1 MLHVGEL
8 GDNFQNR
15 SSSSI
20 FTWALGTE
28 LGSGLQSMEGPHQ
41 LNHHTSPHPLINLE
55 HPKHLMYREAGE
67 GAGLGVAAAWGLSYV
82 CVVFMKE
89 TFLTSH
95 YSKNK
100 ENAIFVFAQFF
111 FPESLSSADPASF
124 PSWKVRGLTT
134 APGSRPHLQS
144 APPDLK
150 SLRCS
155 DVKAA
160 RPSAGLSRAA
170 NRL

>member
-8 GDNFQNR
+8 GDNFQNG

-41 LNHHTSPHPLINLE
+41 LNHHTSPHPLFQSRTSQTLDVRRSWRRSRLGCG
-55 HPKHLMYREAGE
+55 H
-67 GAGLGVAAAWGLSYV
+67 GLGFVVCLFCIYEGNLSH
-82 CVVFMKE
+82 
-89 TFLTSH
+89 LTLEQ
-95 YSKNK
+95 KQR
-100 ENAIFVFAQFF
+100 NAIFVFAQFF